1 MIGAGTLPNQPD
13 ATLLADFK
21 ARLAAWPAEKVAAM
35 VAVGRS
41 FVTREDRIE
50 WLEEITVPA
59 LVMTGCEDKARPV
72 LEGYLMAE
80 VLAGRFKE
88 IPAAGHISTLE
99 NPAFVNQALAEFL
112 SAL

>member
-1 MIGAGTLPNQPD
+1 
-13 ATLLADFK
+13 
-21 ARLAAWPAEKVAAM
+21 M

-50 WLEEITVPA
+50 WLEEVTVPA

-80 VLAGRFKE
+80 VLGCPFRE
-88 IPAAGHISTLE
+88 IPAAGHISSLE
-99 NPAFVNQALAEFL
+99 NPAFVNQAAGRVEWAGRLR
-112 SAL
+112 